1 MNKYDFQCT
10 NTTKM
15 FLKKLRVRE
24 NKYLITLEK
33 IIPFSISLQLHQQ
46 SSIYSV
52 HLWIVFLLHFSISL
66 SRQSRFQ
73 IIITPSHVQRRINR
87 TNDDDEKWE
96 RVERE
101 RFDYFKSPYPI
112 SNNIAIAFFSIQLKL
127 SYTRIITNKNK
138 QPEQS
143 DMKKEKKRPEIY
155 SYKLNRE
162 EKKSHR
168 DFESLF
174 KSWVRSFV
182 VWRQFRAQFFFFLL
196 YKI

>member
-1 MNKYDFQCT
+1 M
-10 NTTKM
+10 
-15 FLKKLRVRE
+15 RE

-101 RFDYFKSPYPI
+101 RFDYFKSPYTI

-143 DMKKEKKRPEIY
+143 DMKKEKKRGPKYTLI
-155 SYKLNRE
+155 NWT
-162 EKKSHR
+162 EKKKNKKISSR
-168 DFESLF
+168 LWESF
-174 KSWVRSFV
+174 
-182 VWRQFRAQFFFFLL
+182 
-196 YKI
+196 